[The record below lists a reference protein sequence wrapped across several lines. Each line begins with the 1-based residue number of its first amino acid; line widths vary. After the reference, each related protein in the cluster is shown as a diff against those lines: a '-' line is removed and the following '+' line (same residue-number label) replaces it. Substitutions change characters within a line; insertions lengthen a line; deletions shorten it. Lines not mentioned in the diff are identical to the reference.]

1 MAIHVTYQQILDGLR
16 KAVDDRGEDYIY
28 QPPRDENGDTDGVCL
43 YVHSDQKPG
52 CIVGYV
58 LADLG
63 VPLDTLKQFDPQRA
77 NDGTFITHSKLA
89 ERVVWG
95 LIDQDILEFA
105 SLEDQSKAID
115 KLRAVQ
121 NQQDRQKPW
130 SEAIRYAA
138 LAPATAGTEDSDD

>member
-1 MAIHVTYQQILDGLR
+1 MTIHVTYQQILDSLQ

-28 QPPRDENGDTDGVCL
+28 QPPRDENGNTDGVCL
-43 YVHSDQKPG
+43 YVHHDQKPG

-63 VPLDTLKQFDPQRA
+63 VPLDTLKQFDPQRD
-77 NDGTFITHSKLA
+77 NDGTFINLKLA
-89 ERVVWG
+89 EGVVWG

-105 SLEDQSKAID
+105 SLEDQNKALY

-130 SEAIRYAA
+130 GQAIRYE
-138 LAPATAGTEDSDD
+138 APAPETAGTEDSDA